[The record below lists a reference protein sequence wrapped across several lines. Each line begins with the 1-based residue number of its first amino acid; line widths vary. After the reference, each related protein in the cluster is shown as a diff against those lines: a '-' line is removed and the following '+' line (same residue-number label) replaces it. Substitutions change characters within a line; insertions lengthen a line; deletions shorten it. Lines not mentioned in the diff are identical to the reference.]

1 MPVYKPN
8 LFYPQECR
16 EKGYTRV
23 LFARH
28 LLTSCTLYPKNY
40 FRTGTLP
47 DFYFGGLLK
56 KDQMHTLAQM
66 ATDIFVITSLL
77 LINTIPVSDFI
88 LLLLVV
94 LYV

>member
-28 LLTSCTLYPKNY
+28 LLISCTLYPTND
-40 FRTGTLP
+40 FRTGTSP
-47 DFYFGGLLK
+47 HFYFGG
-56 KDQMHTLAQM
+56 
-66 ATDIFVITSLL
+66 VIEKRSNAYTGTNGYRYICNNFIASDKC
-77 LINTIPVSDFI
+77 NTGQ
-88 LLLLVV
+88 
-94 LYV
+94 